1 MVNIAI
7 NGFGRIGR
15 TTAKVILDKHP
26 ELKIV
31 AINDLADKKT
41 LKHLFKYDSIYGTY
55 LKKELRSSFFS
66 KKNPAKLPWKRLK
79 VDIVLECTGQFKDK
93 SAKTHLRAGAKQVII
108 SAPPKDNKIP
118 VYLPGVNAKDYN
130 PEKDKVVSMG
140 SCTTN
145 ALAPIVKVLDKEF
158 GIKAG
163 FLNTVHSYTPS
174 QNLAD
179 GFHKDLRRARA
190 AAENIIPTTTGA
202 DEAVELALPNLKGK
216 LDGWSLRVP
225 TEAVSIVDFVVQ
237 LEKPVIKIRVNQALA
252 KASRSKEMRNVLAVS
267 KEPLVSSDYK
277 ESPYSAIV
285 DLNLTQANGNLAR
298 VLAWYDNEYG
308 YSSQLANFAEFI
320 AKQLKK

>member
-1 MVNIAI
+1 MTNIAI

-15 TTAKVILDKHP
+15 TTAKIILDKHP

-41 LKHLFKYDSIYGTY
+41 LKHLFKYDSIYGNY

-66 KKNPAKLPWKRLK
+66 IKNPEKLPWKRLK
-79 VDIVLECTGQFKDK
+79 IDVVLECTGKFRDK
-93 SAKTHLRAGAKQVII
+93 SAQAHLKAGAKQVII

-118 VYLPGVNAKDYN
+118 VYLPGVNQQDYN
-130 PEKDKVVSMG
+130 SKKDSVVSMG

-145 ALAPIVKVLDKEF
+145 ALAPIAKILDKEF

-174 QNLAD
+174 QNLSD
-179 GFHKDLRRARA
+179 GFHKDLRRSRA

-202 DEAVELALPNLKGK
+202 DEAVELALPELKGK

-225 TEAVSIVDFVVQ
+225 TSAVSIVDFVVQ
-237 LEKPVIKIRVNQALA
+237 LEKPVIKIRVNQALM
-252 KASRSKEMRNVLAVS
+252 KASRSREMRNVLAVS
-267 KEPLVSSDYK
+267 REPLVSSDYI
-277 ESPYSAIV
+277 ENPYSSIV
-285 DLNLTQANGNLAR
+285 DLGLTQANGNLAR
-298 VLAWYDNEYG
+298 VLAWYDNEFG
-308 YSSQLANFAEFI
+308 YSSQLANFTEFI
-320 AKQLKK
+320 AKQLK